1 MRGMKPVEACSCS
14 DLIEADMLIEA
25 LHNQGISAYR
35 QSKGSGDYMNLYMGT
50 SVFGETIY
58 VDEEDL
64 PQAKEI
70 IERITLPAA
79 DDDISDEP
87 LPAASPMRR
96 AAKIFC
102 FLAAL
107 LLLLSTLLPSLLD
120 LING

>member
-1 MRGMKPVEACSCS
+1 
-14 DLIEADMLIEA
+14 
-25 LHNQGISAYR
+25 
-35 QSKGSGDYMNLYMGT
+35 MNLYMGT

-79 DDDISDEP
+79 GDDISDDP
-87 LPAASPMRR
+87 LPAVSPMRR

-107 LLLLSTLLPSLLD
+107 LLLLSALLPSLLD